1 MYSVMNDTAPNEKHK
16 ADFSS
21 TPLLLLTVNRSV
33 PVHPLWELVEPT
45 RVQLL
50 ADQQEEIYIDGIP
63 VELAAHVVAV

>member
-21 TPLLLLTVNRSV
+21 TPLILTVNRSL
-33 PVHPLWELVEPT
+33 PVDPLWELVEPT

-50 ADQQEEIYIDGIP
+50 ADLHEEKFT
-63 VELAAHVVAV
+63 

>member
-1 MYSVMNDTAPNEKHK
+1 MYSVMNDTASNEKHK

-21 TPLLLLTVNRSV
+21 TPLILTVNRSL
-33 PVHPLWELVEPT
+33 PVDPLWELVEPT

-50 ADQQEEIYIDGIP
+50 ADLQEEIYIDGIP